1 MIVTFFTVLSLN
13 STKASTSPTSPG
25 NFAQFNSGKSMAASC
40 KSAAIS
46 TIPDFEYVSY
56 SRCSFIAELP
66 EISTL
71 VKSPIRLDKYS
82 DGDVFTT
89 SFTVLSS
96 DL

>member
-1 MIVTFFTVLSLN
+1 
-13 STKASTSPTSPG
+13 
-25 NFAQFNSGKSMAASC
+25 MAASC

-66 EISTL
+66 EISTF

-96 DL
+96 NFLAVKVDATPEILPDPFIKIFPSS